1 MKSENRSIKIPDRD
15 NFRVRSRTSDHS
27 PFSPPKTIVFIPSGA
42 NKQKIKI
49 LAHSQCNVRTSI
61 NAEQAFSTQ

>member
-49 LAHSQCNVRTSI
+49 LAHSQCNVRTSK
-61 NAEQAFSTQ
+61 NAEQAFSTP

>member
-27 PFSPPKTIVFIPSGA
+27 PFYPPKTIVFIPSGA
-42 NKQKIKI
+42 NKQKIKRI
-49 LAHSQCNVRTSI
+49 NYRKCNVRASK
-61 NAEQAFSTQ
+61 NVEQAFSTQ

>member
-27 PFSPPKTIVFIPSGA
+27 PFFPPKTIVFIPSGA

-49 LAHSQCNVRTSI
+49 LAHSQCNVRTSK